1 MKEFAKKS
9 NYDYINLMHLESVE
23 SWFAENQIPIPIDL
37 LPKYVLNN
45 DESEGELYLS
55 HAKLKEMLSESTMRE
70 LECKCITYIVSKN
83 IVHNLQYN

>member
-1 MKEFAKKS
+1 MKEFAKKL

-45 DESEGELYLS
+45 DESEGELFLS
-55 HAKLKEMLSESTMRE
+55 HSQLKEILSELTMRF
-70 LECKCITYIVSKN
+70 LEAHCTTYIVRKS
-83 IVHNLQYN
+83 IVHNLQLN